1 MVFLPS
7 LLVSKG
13 LILQATA
20 WIVNIFFFS
29 GLVFQGLHSFRIK
42 CGRGLSDLT
51 LFGYFNGYI
60 AYLYYAFCF
69 NLPIAYRVMIP
80 LCMTTMLV
88 MLAQRFL
95 YAEWCGRDKKMF
107 LLYLLNGLAAILILP
122 HAFKQPWFVGN
133 VAGWI
138 EISIWALYQIPQ
150 VFKIHLNKSVIGFS
164 FLLVSMVG
172 IGDTIE
178 LIVAISLGMPWQTII
193 NDMRGILIYSIFCVQ
208 FWLYNQKA

>member
-1 MVFLPS
+1 M
-7 LLVSKG
+7 
-13 LILQATA
+13 ILQATA

-51 LFGYFNGYI
+51 LLGYFNGYI
-60 AYLYYAFCF
+60 SYLYYAFCF
-69 NLPIAYRVMIP
+69 NLPIAYRVMVP
-80 LCMTTMLV
+80 LSMTIMLI

-95 YAEWCGRDKKMF
+95 YAEWCRRDKKLF
-107 LLYLLNGLAAILILP
+107 LIFVLNGFAAMLILP
-122 HAFKQPWFVGN
+122 QAFSRPWFVGN
-133 VAGWI
+133 VAGWVG
-138 EISIWALYQIPQ
+138 ISIWALYQIPQ

-172 IGDTIE
+172 IGNTIE

-193 NDMRGILIYSIFCVQ
+193 NDMCGILIYSIFCVQ
-208 FWLYNQKA
+208 FWLYRTSSS